1 MGGRGPRS
9 QQLRR
14 SNGAAQ
20 ATYDRH
26 PLYSYVG
33 DAAPHQDNG
42 NDLDLNGGVW
52 HEMTVAG

>member
-1 MGGRGPRS
+1 
-9 QQLRR
+9 LRR